1 MLTVLYVYCI
11 LLTVP
16 SIFTFFK
23 CLLLFFLNNVLVSYP
38 TKRKRAYRLHSLLY
52 HIICRDCNY
61 SLYCIIC
68 FTKCI
73 FFFNPLLENSKAK
86 SRTGFLFIFIFWTK
100 SKQLQSYIQ
109 RLQSRASHH
118 QYQNMSF
125 SYFPTFIHVSV
136 TKITK
141 F

>member
-1 MLTVLYVYCI
+1 MYLSLKKLYKSYHIFYSEVLKINILYPYYTHATLSPFSYFYAEFLKHNFHERYCIIPIYMLTVLYAYCI

-73 FFFNPLLENSKAK
+73 FF
-86 SRTGFLFIFIFWTK
+86 
-100 SKQLQSYIQ
+100 
-109 RLQSRASHH
+109 
-118 QYQNMSF
+118 
-125 SYFPTFIHVSV
+125 
-136 TKITK
+136 
-141 F
+141 